1 MKKFENFQQFTDTII
16 TAQHSKLKNIN
27 CYLMPNEIT
36 SLIEN
41 SQISYLSNENTLQ
54 IIVEHDRFVKVYFY
68 GNENFSFLPFDCSKP
83 VITDLPY
90 AIEKGEKF
98 QKIDAAL
105 TKNFVLNSSATR
117 MMLDIDGEAEFDLA
131 DMTIDLM
138 KPSEIDAVYQIWE
151 ENFDPN
157 KNLLQSKAE
166 IARDKDPIYVLKD
179 REGNILGVSQLILE
193 GKNAWIQKI
202 AIKKGCQGLGLGGK
216 LENFCITQCKT
227 LGIKKILIYTID
239 GERAATFHKKFG
251 FYPDGKHTCQY
262 ILRR

>member
-1 MKKFENFQQFTDTII
+1 MKKFENFQEFTDTII
-16 TAQHSKLKNIN
+16 NAQRSKLKNIN

-36 SLIEN
+36 ALIEN
-41 SQISYLSNENTLQ
+41 SQISYLSNESTLQ

-68 GNENFSFLPFDCSKP
+68 GNENFSFIPFSCDKP
-83 VITDLPY
+83 IITDLPY

-98 QKIDAAL
+98 QRLNEAL
-105 TKNFVLNSSATR
+105 TRNFALNSSATR
-117 MMLDIDGEAEFDLA
+117 MMLEIDDTQEFNST

-138 KPSEIDAVYQIWE
+138 TPSEIDDVYQIWE

-166 IARDKDPIYVLKD
+166 IARDQNPIYVLKD
-179 REGNILGVSQLILE
+179 KDGGIFGVSQLVIE

-202 AIKKGCQGLGLGGK
+202 AIKRGCQGLGLGGI
-216 LENFCITQCKT
+216 LEKFCITLCKS

-239 GERAATFHKKFG
+239 GDRASSFHKKYG